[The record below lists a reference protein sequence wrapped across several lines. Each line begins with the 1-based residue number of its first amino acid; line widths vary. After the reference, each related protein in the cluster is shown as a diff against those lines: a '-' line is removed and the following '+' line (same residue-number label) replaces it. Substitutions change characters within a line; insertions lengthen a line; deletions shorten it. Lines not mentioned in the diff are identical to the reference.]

1 MDLVRFPV
9 RWVVGMAMTSA
20 LITGSLSSPSRS
32 RRRYNMACTVV
43 HLVFHHP
50 LKHFLI
56 WMRVDDNCCSRS
68 IGVYWDPVM
77 KRFFSKSPKKQPPMS
92 AVSPRNDLVVH
103 APELPPKFVVPP
115 VPHPRPHDH
124 IALLPTQDG
133 LLLRPH
139 IAGQCESDHYVRIT
153 WGKIPEIE
161 ESPGAVQNSNVN
173 WAVTIIVYGIVGIIE
188 LFTGSLSL
196 SHLS

>member
-1 MDLVRFPV
+1 
-9 RWVVGMAMTSA
+9 
-20 LITGSLSSPSRS
+20 
-32 RRRYNMACTVV
+32 
-43 HLVFHHP
+43 
-50 LKHFLI
+50 
-56 WMRVDDNCCSRS
+56 
-68 IGVYWDPVM
+68 M
-77 KRFFSKSPKKQPPMS
+77 KRFFSKSSKKQPPMS

-103 APELPPKFVVPP
+103 APELPPKFTVPP

-124 IALLPTQDG
+124 IALFPTQDG

-139 IAGQCESDHYVRIT
+139 IAGQGESHHYVRIT
-153 WGKIPEIE
+153 WGKMPEIE
-161 ESPGAVQNSNVN
+161 ESQGAMQNANVN